1 MPRAHFIRVAV
12 TALTLATPL
21 EGIRL
26 TGLTGPAA
34 TAQPP
39 ATPEVGTSNLAYFL
53 RGVPIG
59 NEQVSLTRSADGWTI
74 TTSGRLA
81 APIDAVA
88 RRIEVRYTADWR
100 PREFTLDGTVR
111 GLAQSI
117 HTIVDGT
124 TAKSQLSAGGQ
135 SSEKTDAIDASAV
148 LVLPT
153 TFLGPFE
160 AVAERLRTAAVG
172 TDIAAYG
179 VPALSFT
186 VRVGESSSHQIQ
198 TAARMIAARR
208 TQVKLVLPSGSLDA
222 DVWTDERGRM
232 IRFSIPTQSLE
243 VVREDVASVASRTV
257 PISRPND
264 QSISIPGNGF
274 SMAGTLSKP
283 AQTAATRLPAVVLLG
298 GSGPADRDEM
308 VFGIPILGQLAN
320 AIAEAGFIVV
330 RYDKRGVG
338 QSGGRAESASL
349 TDYTEDVRGA
359 VKWLADRKDVDPK
372 RIAVIG
378 HSEGGTLAL
387 MAAAKDKRITGVGLL
402 GTPGITGA
410 EIVLAQQEHL
420 LDRMKMSPEDK
431 QAKIALQK
439 KIHEAVLTGKGW
451 EQVPPDVRKQVD
463 NPEFQGLLASDPSKI
478 LPDVR
483 QPILIV
489 QGDLDTQVEPS
500 NADRLEALAKKRK
513 HEAAVD
519 VVKLPGVNHL
529 LVPATTGEAD
539 EYGSLKDKH
548 VSQAVTDALVTWLKK
563 TL

>member
-1 MPRAHFIRVAV
+1 
-12 TALTLATPL
+12 
-21 EGIRL
+21 
-26 TGLTGPAA
+26 
-34 TAQPP
+34 
-39 ATPEVGTSNLAYFL
+39 
-53 RGVPIG
+53 
-59 NEQVSLTRSADGWTI
+59 
-74 TTSGRLA
+74 
-81 APIDAVA
+81 
-88 RRIEVRYTADWR
+88 
-100 PREFTLDGTVR
+100 
-111 GLAQSI
+111 
-117 HTIVDGT
+117 
-124 TAKSQLSAGGQ
+124 
-135 SSEKTDAIDASAV
+135 
-148 LVLPT
+148 
-153 TFLGPFE
+153 
-160 AVAERLRTAAVG
+160 
-172 TDIAAYG
+172 
-179 VPALSFT
+179 
-186 VRVGESSSHQIQ
+186 
-198 TAARMIAARR
+198 
-208 TQVKLVLPSGSLDA
+208 
-222 DVWTDERGRM
+222 
-232 IRFSIPTQSLE
+232 
-243 VVREDVASVASRTV
+243 
-257 PISRPND
+257 
-264 QSISIPGNGF
+264 
-274 SMAGTLSKP
+274 MAGTLSKP